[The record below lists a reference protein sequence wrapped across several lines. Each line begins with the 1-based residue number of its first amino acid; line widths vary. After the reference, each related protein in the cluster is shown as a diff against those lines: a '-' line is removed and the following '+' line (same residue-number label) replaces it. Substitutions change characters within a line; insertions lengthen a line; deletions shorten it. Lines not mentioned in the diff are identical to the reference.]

1 MNQRN
6 NWSLKSWLTNITVEW
21 RLRRRPHSYNFRKV
35 SKQRRPAARTHQHCR
50 VLNQQMFT
58 TKTTTAT
65 LWQAGTGCAVSM
77 SLIYFFYFNFLSTR
91 VSASCVN
98 TEPLISI
105 GCQLGLLFY
114 LNRQDYR
121 LTTFSIISDNCG
133 LIFLWV
139 PLGWVIFFCL
149 YGVELNDLNVGLMAL
164 KSYHGGLFEYH
175 FWSTTRCQKGELIFM
190 TKYGTNS

>member
-50 VLNQQMFT
+50 VLNQQMFY
-58 TKTTTAT
+58 KPRVVQKQPPQ
-65 LWQAGTGCAVSM
+65 LSGQARARVVRSRWAW
-77 SLIYFFYFNFLSTR
+77 YFFILIFFIHSRISFL
-91 VSASCVN
+91 CVN

-114 LNRQDYR
+114 LKPAGLQVDNFFNYFRQLWFD
-121 LTTFSIISDNCG
+121 
-133 LIFLWV
+133 FLWV
-139 PLGWVIFFCL
+139 PLGWAFFCPL
-149 YGVELNDLNVGLMAL
+149 IRGRVERFKCWFNGVEKLPLWDIWV
-164 KSYHGGLFEYH
+164 S
-175 FWSTTRCQKGELIFM
+175 FM
-190 TKYGTNS
+190 KHNQLQ